1 MAALFGVDAFAG
13 GPVVNALMSLW
24 LLERFGISLAPRR
37 LAAALSPT
45 LSGALFAAGCVS
57 LPLIGCGV
65 RRAFA
70 LVNRQ
75 RAGVN
80 TPRVNAKRV

>member
-65 RRAFA
+65 RRSFKS
-70 LVNRQ
+70 RSGG
-75 RAGVN
+75 RASV
-80 TPRVNAKRV
+80 